1 MRRRGER
8 DRGKDEVRE
17 EGKDDEDDD
26 DGCVAPYLS
35 ASTFQAPHNLSKR
48 PAPRPVTRTITRKR
62 QHHSF
67 TSDPDEERG

>member
-1 MRRRGER
+1 MREQGEN
-8 DRGKDEVRE
+8 
-17 EGKDDEDDD
+17 DEDDD

-35 ASTFQAPHNLSKR
+35 VSTFQAPHNPSKR
-48 PAPRPVTRTITRKR
+48 PAPGPVTRTMTSKR